1 MNPGATHHSRPRA
14 NPSLGWFVSL
24 SLILHLVVLWALL
37 PNIPN
42 RLAVSDQIRVSTL
55 AVRLQPHPTAP
66 SPRPVNKTVR
76 PVPVAAKTSVQK
88 KPPTPSATKAISQAI
103 QPPPVVA
110 SHPALETEQAETS
123 PATQSGAFSTYR
135 EDTDDDAALQKQLTI
150 SIQQALA
157 DNFSYPLMARRRGWQ
172 GEVLLAFRIETDGRI
187 LDARIARS
195 SGYGLLD
202 KAALTALGKV
212 KRLEH
217 GMPRSFTMQLPV
229 IYRLEG

>member
-1 MNPGATHHSRPRA
+1 MGLGATHYFRPRA

-24 SLILHLVVLWALL
+24 SLILHLLMLWALL
-37 PNIPN
+37 PNTP
-42 RLAVSDQIRVSTL
+42 RLAVSDQTRVSTL
-55 AVRLQPHPTAP
+55 AVRLQPHPAAP

-76 PVPVAAKTSVQK
+76 PVPVAAKIAMQK
-88 KPPTPSATKAISQAI
+88 KPPSPSATKAIGQAI

-110 SHPALETEQAETS
+110 SHPTSQTEQAEAS
-123 PATQSGAFSTYR
+123 PSTQIGASSTYR
-135 EDTDDDAALQKQLTI
+135 EDTDDAALQKQLTI

-212 KRLEH
+212 RRLEH

-229 IYRLEG
+229 IYRLKG